1 MSDSGITPD
10 RESIPS
16 ESNDHEPE
24 SLTQLKRSLFITDPT
39 TEFAEQSQL
48 SYLVPEDTSLDLE
61 AAFKGVEPGKSILES
76 IKRRDAL
83 FFGKSVYILPGF
95 VSDTSPDETV
105 NVLLL
110 LKSPWKDEST
120 LRAHISRLVISVEAH
135 IINQSTHGKENS
147 TSESIFSGTVPDI
160 DNPFIIV
167 DGEGKEEDEDDESD
181 EESGDE
187 NEPQNVFAVWKL
199 PIFLS
204 RPRTRVS
211 TPAITFTAS
220 ASLKPELSTDIIGKG
235 SGYLQSGVPSGFNL
249 LESFGSDAALGGV
262 KPRLSALRV
271 SRVAPV
277 TRSQD
282 VTKHIRALPQIE
294 HRIFPVIHTRIRF
307 SRPTTSPTSSA
318 VIALLEV
325 DFTSHFDCEIALDK
339 IDLSILDATI
349 ENLNDDAGMQLPL
362 ACVSHDHI
370 TFLYCITPR
379 QHDVTVKNPMRE
391 LDITISATAQVVP
404 GRCTPTMT
412 MSWTT
417 QLDFTLPVN
426 PGYGSATAG
435 TGIVR
440 AHRPSQL
447 SITGQAVHP
456 LISPSVIRPDALPTL
471 EAATSNT
478 EASVAELGITMT
490 FTGPS
495 EPVHPGQIFSW
506 TVYIVNR
513 ATDKTSVP
521 PRKLAL
527 VAIPKRRRGEV
538 RMTRPPSVGGRRQ
551 GQKDVADAVTDESVL
566 HALQKNSS
574 VESTDVVC
582 LSADT
587 RVGPLAPGAC
597 HVVELQFLALQEGVV
612 GLEAMRVVD
621 LGSQEHVDIR
631 DLPTMLVEGVAA

>member
-1 MSDSGITPD
+1 MSDSGNTTD
-10 RESIPS
+10 RESIPP
-16 ESNDHEPE
+16 EATQHEPE

-39 TEFAEQSQL
+39 TEFAEQSHL
-48 SYLVPEDTSLDLE
+48 SYLIPESTNLDLE
-61 AAFKGVEPGKSILES
+61 AAFKDVEPGKSILDS
-76 IKRRDAL
+76 IKRRDTL
-83 FFGKSVYILPGF
+83 FF
-95 VSDTSPDETV
+95 DETV

-110 LKSPWKDEST
+110 LRSPWKDEAS
-120 LRAHISRLVISVEAH
+120 LRTHLNRLVISVEAQ
-135 IINQSTHGKENS
+135 IVNSKAHGKENS
-147 TSESIFSGTVPDI
+147 TADTIFSGTVPDI
-160 DNPFIIV
+160 DDPFIIV
-167 DGEGKEEDEDDESD
+167 DGEEEEEVEEDSDDS
-181 EESGDE
+181 EESGDDA
-187 NEPQNVFAVWKL
+187 NLNQSVFAVWKL
-199 PIFLS
+199 PVFLS
-204 RPRTRVS
+204 RPRTRIS
-211 TPAITFTAS
+211 APAIIFTAS
-220 ASLKPELSTDIIGKG
+220 ASMKPEVSTDLIGKG

-271 SRVAPV
+271 SRVTPV

-282 VTKHIRALPQIE
+282 VTKHIRALPQVQ
-294 HRIFPVIHTRIRF
+294 HKIFPVVHTRIRF
-307 SRPTTSPTSSA
+307 SRPTTAPTSSA

-325 DFTSHFDCEIALDK
+325 DFTSHFECEVSLDQ
-339 IDLSILDATI
+339 IELSILDATV
-349 ENLNDDAGMQLPL
+349 ENLNNDAGMQLPL
-362 ACVSHDHI
+362 TCVSHDHI
-370 TFLYCITPR
+370 TFLYRIAPR

-391 LDITISATAQVVP
+391 LDIKISATAQVIP
-404 GRCTPTMT
+404 GHCTPSMN

-447 SITGQAVHP
+447 SITGQAVNP
-456 LISPSVIRPDALPTL
+456 LVSPSIIRPDALPTL
-471 EAATSNT
+471 EAATSNAD
-478 EASVAELGITMT
+478 ASITELGITMT

-495 EPVHPGQIFSW
+495 EPVYPGQVFSW

-513 ATDKTSVP
+513 ATDKNPAP

-538 RMTRPPSVGGRRQ
+538 RMTRPPSVGGRRH
-551 GQKDVADAVTDESVL
+551 GEKDVADAVTDENVL

-631 DLPTMLVEGVAA
+631 DLPTMLVEPAAA

>member
-1 MSDSGITPD
+1 MSDSGNTTD
-10 RESIPS
+10 RESIPT
-16 ESNDHEPE
+16 EATLHEPE

-39 TEFAEQSQL
+39 TEFAEKSHL
-48 SYLVPEDTSLDLE
+48 SYLVPENTDLDLE
-61 AAFKGVEPGKSILES
+61 AAFKDVEPGKSILDS
-76 IKRRDAL
+76 IKRRDTL
-83 FFGKSVYILPGF
+83 FF
-95 VSDTSPDETV
+95 DETV

-110 LKSPWKDEST
+110 LRSPWKDEAS
-120 LRAHISRLVISVEAH
+120 LRTHLNRLVVSVEAQ
-135 IINQSTHGKENS
+135 IVNSKTHRKENS
-147 TSESIFSGTVPDI
+147 TADTIFSGTVPDI
-160 DNPFIIV
+160 DDPFIIV
-167 DGEGKEEDEDDESD
+167 DGGDEEEDEEEEDSDDS
-181 EESGDE
+181 EESGDDA
-187 NEPQNVFAVWKL
+187 NRNQSVFAVWKL
-199 PIFLS
+199 PVFLS
-204 RPRTRVS
+204 RPRTRIS
-211 TPAITFTAS
+211 APAIIFTAS
-220 ASLKPELSTDIIGKG
+220 ASMKPEVSTDLIGKG

-271 SRVAPV
+271 SRVTPV

-282 VTKHIRALPQIE
+282 VTKHIRALPQVQ
-294 HRIFPVIHTRIRF
+294 HKIFPVVHTRIRF
-307 SRPTTSPTSSA
+307 SRPTTAPTSSA

-325 DFTSHFDCEIALDK
+325 DFTSHFECEVSLDE
-339 IDLSILDATI
+339 IELSILDATV
-349 ENLNDDAGMQLPL
+349 ENLNNDAGMQLPL
-362 ACVSHDHI
+362 TCVSHDHI
-370 TFLYCITPR
+370 TFLYRIAPR

-391 LDITISATAQVVP
+391 LDIKISATAQVIP
-404 GRCTPTMT
+404 GRCTPNMN
-412 MSWTT
+412 MSWST

-440 AHRPSQL
+440 SHRPSQL
-447 SITGQAVHP
+447 SITGQAVNP
-456 LISPSVIRPDALPTL
+456 LVSPSIIRPDALPTL

-478 EASVAELGITMT
+478 DASITELGITMT

-495 EPVHPGQIFSW
+495 EPVYPGQIFSW

-513 ATDKTSVP
+513 TTEKNSAP

-538 RMTRPPSVGGRRQ
+538 RMTRPPSVGGRRN
-551 GQKDVADAVTDESVL
+551 GEKDVADAVTDENVL

-631 DLPTMLVEGVAA
+631 DLPTMLVEPAAA

>member
-1 MSDSGITPD
+1 MTCIPTYTGSGNTTD
-10 RESIPS
+10 RESIPT
-16 ESNDHEPE
+16 EATQHEPE

-39 TEFAEQSQL
+39 TEFAEQSHL
-48 SYLVPEDTSLDLE
+48 SYLIPENTDLDLE
-61 AAFKGVEPGKSILES
+61 AAFKDVEPGKSILDS
-76 IKRRDAL
+76 IKRRDTL
-83 FFGKSVYILPGF
+83 FF
-95 VSDTSPDETV
+95 DETV

-110 LKSPWKDEST
+110 LKSPWKDEAS
-120 LRAHISRLVISVEAH
+120 LRTHLNRLVISVEAQ
-135 IINQSTHGKENS
+135 IVNSKTHGKENS
-147 TSESIFSGTVPDI
+147 TTDTIFSGTVPDI
-160 DNPFIIV
+160 DDPFII
-167 DGEGKEEDEDDESD
+167 EEEEEEDSNDS
-181 EESGDE
+181 EESGDDA
-187 NEPQNVFAVWKL
+187 NLDQSVFAVWKL
-199 PIFLS
+199 PVFLS
-204 RPRTRVS
+204 RPRARIS
-211 TPAITFTAS
+211 APAIIFTAS
-220 ASLKPELSTDIIGKG
+220 ASMKPEVSTDLIGKG

-271 SRVAPV
+271 SRVTPV

-282 VTKHIRALPQIE
+282 VTKHIRALPQVQ
-294 HRIFPVIHTRIRF
+294 HKIFPVVHTRIRF
-307 SRPTTSPTSSA
+307 SRPTTAPTSSA

-325 DFTSHFDCEIALDK
+325 DFTSHFECEVSLDQ
-339 IDLSILDATI
+339 IELSILDATV
-349 ENLNDDAGMQLPL
+349 ENLNNDAGMQLPL
-362 ACVSHDHI
+362 TCVSHDHI
-370 TFLYCITPR
+370 TFLYRIAPR

-391 LDITISATAQVVP
+391 LDIQISATAQVIP
-404 GRCTPTMT
+404 GRCTPSMN
-412 MSWTT
+412 MSWST

-447 SITGQAVHP
+447 SITGQAVNP
-456 LISPSVIRPDALPTL
+456 LVSPSIIRPDALPTL

-478 EASVAELGITMT
+478 DASITELGITMT

-495 EPVHPGQIFSW
+495 EPVYPGQVFSW

-513 ATDKTSVP
+513 TTEKNSAP

-538 RMTRPPSVGGRRQ
+538 RMTRPPSVGGRRH
-551 GQKDVADAVTDESVL
+551 GEKDVADAVTDENVL

-631 DLPTMLVEGVAA
+631 DLPTMLVEPAAA

>member
-1 MSDSGITPD
+1 MSDSGTTPD
-10 RESIPS
+10 RESLPS
-16 ESNDHEPE
+16 ESNEHEPE
-24 SLTQLKRSLFITDPT
+24 SLTQLKRSLFIKDPT
-39 TEFAEQSQL
+39 TEFAEQSHL
-48 SYLVPEDTSLDLE
+48 SYLIPEDTNLDLE
-61 AAFKGVEPGKSILES
+61 PAFKNVEPGKSILES

-83 FFGKSVYILPGF
+83 FF
-95 VSDTSPDETV
+95 DETV
-105 NVLLL
+105 TVILL

-120 LRAHISRLVISVEAH
+120 LRTHISRLVISVEAQ
-135 IINQSTHGKENS
+135 IVNQKTHGKENS
-147 TSESIFSGTVPDI
+147 STETIFSGTVPDI
-160 DNPFIIV
+160 DDPFIIV
-167 DGEGKEEDEDDESD
+167 DGEGDEKGDSD
-181 EESGDE
+181 EESGDD
-187 NEPQNVFAVWKL
+187 NDDQNVFAVWKL
-199 PIFLS
+199 PVFLS
-204 RPRTRVS
+204 RPRTRIS
-211 TPAITFTAS
+211 TPGIIFTAS
-220 ASLKPELSTDIIGKG
+220 ASLKPEISTDIIGKG

-271 SRVAPV
+271 SRVTPV

-282 VTKHIRALPQIE
+282 VTKHIRALPQVE
-294 HRIFPVIHTRIRF
+294 HSIFPVIHTRIRF
-307 SRPTTSPTSSA
+307 SRPTTAPTSSA

-325 DFTSHFDCEIALDK
+325 DFTSHFECEISLDK
-339 IDLSILDATI
+339 IDLSILDATV

-362 ACVSHDHI
+362 TCVSHDHI
-370 TFLYCITPR
+370 TFLYRIAPR

-391 LDITISATAQVVP
+391 LDITISATAQVIP
-404 GRCTPTMT
+404 GRCTPSMA

-440 AHRPSQL
+440 SHRPSQL
-447 SITGQAVHP
+447 SITGQAAYP
-456 LISPSVIRPDALPTL
+456 LISPSIIRPDALPAL

-478 EASVAELGITMT
+478 EATATELGITMT

-513 ATDKTSVP
+513 ATDKNPVP

-538 RMTRPPSVGGRRQ
+538 RMTRPPSASGRKH
-551 GQKDVADAVTDESVL
+551 GEKDVADAVTDENVL

-587 RVGPLAPGAC
+587 RVGPLPPGAC
-597 HVVELQFLALQEGVV
+597 HVVELQFLALQQGVV

-631 DLPTMLVEGVAA
+631 DLPTMLVEGAAA

>member
-39 TEFAEQSQL
+39 TEFAEQSHL
-48 SYLVPEDTSLDLE
+48 SYLIPEDTSLDLE

-83 FFGKSVYILPGF
+83 FF
-95 VSDTSPDETV
+95 DETV
-105 NVLLL
+105 DVLLL
-110 LKSPWKDEST
+110 LKSPWKDEPT

-135 IINQSTHGKENS
+135 IVNQNTHGKENS
-147 TSESIFSGTVPDI
+147 ISESIFSGTIPDI
-160 DNPFIIV
+160 DDPFIIV
-167 DGEGKEEDEDDESD
+167 DGEGKEDDEDESD

-211 TPAITFTAS
+211 TPAIIFTAS
-220 ASLKPELSTDIIGKG
+220 ASLKPELSTDMIGKG

-282 VTKHIRALPQIE
+282 VTKHIRALPHIE
-294 HRIFPVIHTRIRF
+294 HKIFPLIHTRIRF

-318 VIALLEV
+318 VIALLEL
-325 DFTSHFDCEIALDK
+325 DFTSHFDCEITLDK

-370 TFLYCITPR
+370 TLLYRIAPR

-495 EPVHPGQIFSW
+495 EPVHPGKIFSW

-538 RMTRPPSVGGRRQ
+538 RMTRPPSVSGRKQ
-551 GQKDVADAVTDESVL
+551 GQKDVADAVTDENVL

-631 DLPTMLVEGVAA
+631 DLPTMLVEGAAA

>member
-1 MSDSGITPD
+1 MSDSGNTTD
-10 RESIPS
+10 RESIPT
-16 ESNDHEPE
+16 EATQHEPE

-39 TEFAEQSQL
+39 TEFAEQSHL
-48 SYLVPEDTSLDLE
+48 SYLIPENTDLDLE
-61 AAFKGVEPGKSILES
+61 ASFKDVEPGKSILDS
-76 IKRRDAL
+76 IKRRDTL
-83 FFGKSVYILPGF
+83 FF
-95 VSDTSPDETV
+95 DETV

-110 LKSPWKDEST
+110 LRSPWKDEAS
-120 LRAHISRLVISVEAH
+120 LRTHLNRLVISVEAQ
-135 IINQSTHGKENS
+135 IVNSKTHGKENP
-147 TSESIFSGTVPDI
+147 TADTIFSGTVPDI
-160 DNPFIIV
+160 DDPFIIV
-167 DGEGKEEDEDDESD
+167 DGGDEEEEEEESEDS
-181 EESGDE
+181 EESGDDG
-187 NEPQNVFAVWKL
+187 NLNQSVFAVWKL
-199 PIFLS
+199 PVFLS
-204 RPRTRVS
+204 RPRTRIS
-211 TPAITFTAS
+211 APAIIFTAS
-220 ASLKPELSTDIIGKG
+220 ASMKPEVSTDLIGKG

-271 SRVAPV
+271 SRVTPV

-282 VTKHIRALPQIE
+282 VTKHIRALPQVQ
-294 HRIFPVIHTRIRF
+294 HKIFPVVHTRIRF
-307 SRPTTSPTSSA
+307 SRPTTAPTSSA

-325 DFTSHFDCEIALDK
+325 DFTSHFECEVSLDQ
-339 IDLSILDATI
+339 IELSILDATV
-349 ENLNDDAGMQLPL
+349 ENLNNDAGMQLPL
-362 ACVSHDHI
+362 TCVSHDHI
-370 TFLYCITPR
+370 TFLYRIAPR

-391 LDITISATAQVVP
+391 LDIKISATAQVIP
-404 GRCTPTMT
+404 GRCTPSMN
-412 MSWTT
+412 MSWST

-447 SITGQAVHP
+447 SITGQAVNP
-456 LISPSVIRPDALPTL
+456 LVSPSIIRPDALPTL

-478 EASVAELGITMT
+478 DASITELGITMT

-495 EPVHPGQIFSW
+495 EPVYPGQVFSW

-513 ATDKTSVP
+513 ATEKSSAP

-538 RMTRPPSVGGRRQ
+538 RMTRPPSVGGRRN
-551 GQKDVADAVTDESVL
+551 GEKDVADAVTDENVL

-597 HVVELQFLALQEGVV
+597 HVVELQFLALQQGVV

-631 DLPTMLVEGVAA
+631 DIPTMLVESVAA

>member
-1 MSDSGITPD
+1 MSDSGNTTD
-10 RESIPS
+10 RDSIPT
-16 ESNDHEPE
+16 EATQHEPE

-39 TEFAEQSQL
+39 TEFAEQSHL
-48 SYLVPEDTSLDLE
+48 SYLIPEYTDLDLE
-61 AAFKGVEPGKSILES
+61 AAFKDVEPGKSILDS
-76 IKRRDAL
+76 IKRRNTL
-83 FFGKSVYILPGF
+83 FF
-95 VSDTSPDETV
+95 DETV

-110 LKSPWKDEST
+110 LRSPWKDEAS
-120 LRAHISRLVISVEAH
+120 LRTHLNRLVISVEAQ
-135 IINQSTHGKENS
+135 IVNSKTHGKENS
-147 TSESIFSGTVPDI
+147 TADTIFSGTVPDI
-160 DNPFIIV
+160 DDPFIIV
-167 DGEGKEEDEDDESD
+167 DGGDEEEDEEEEEDSHDS
-181 EESGDE
+181 EESGDDA
-187 NEPQNVFAVWKL
+187 NRNQSVFAVWKL
-199 PIFLS
+199 PVFLS
-204 RPRTRVS
+204 RPRTRIS
-211 TPAITFTAS
+211 APAIVFTAS
-220 ASLKPELSTDIIGKG
+220 ASMKPEVSTDLIGKG

-282 VTKHIRALPQIE
+282 VTKHIRALPQVQ
-294 HRIFPVIHTRIRF
+294 HKIFPVVHTRIRF
-307 SRPTTSPTSSA
+307 SRPTTAPISSA

-325 DFTSHFDCEIALDK
+325 DFTSHFECEVSLDQ
-339 IDLSILDATI
+339 IELSILDATV
-349 ENLNDDAGMQLPL
+349 ENLNNDAGMQLPL
-362 ACVSHDHI
+362 TCVSHDHI
-370 TFLYCITPR
+370 TFLYRIAPR

-391 LDITISATAQVVP
+391 LDIKISATAQVIP
-404 GRCTPTMT
+404 GRCTPGMN
-412 MSWTT
+412 MSWST

-447 SITGQAVHP
+447 SITGQAVNP
-456 LISPSVIRPDALPTL
+456 LVSPSIIRPDALPTL

-478 EASVAELGITMT
+478 DASITELGITMT

-495 EPVHPGQIFSW
+495 EPVYPGQVFSW

-513 ATDKTSVP
+513 ATEKNSAP

-538 RMTRPPSVGGRRQ
+538 RMTRPPSVGGRRN
-551 GQKDVADAVTDESVL
+551 GEKDVADAVTDENVL

-631 DLPTMLVEGVAA
+631 DLPTMLVEPAAA

>member
-1 MSDSGITPD
+1 MSDSGNTTD
-10 RESIPS
+10 RESIPT
-16 ESNDHEPE
+16 EATQHEPE

-39 TEFAEQSQL
+39 TEFAEQSHL
-48 SYLVPEDTSLDLE
+48 SYLIPENTDLDLE
-61 AAFKGVEPGKSILES
+61 ATFKDVEPGKSILDS
-76 IKRRDAL
+76 IKRRDTL
-83 FFGKSVYILPGF
+83 FF
-95 VSDTSPDETV
+95 DETV

-110 LKSPWKDEST
+110 LRSPWKDEAS
-120 LRAHISRLVISVEAH
+120 LRTHLNRLVISVEAQ
-135 IINQSTHGKENS
+135 IVNSKTHGKENP
-147 TSESIFSGTVPDI
+147 TADTIFSGTVPDI
-160 DNPFIIV
+160 DDPFIIV
-167 DGEGKEEDEDDESD
+167 DGGDEEEEEEESEDS
-181 EESGDE
+181 EESGDDG
-187 NEPQNVFAVWKL
+187 NLNQSVFAVWKL
-199 PIFLS
+199 PVFLS
-204 RPRTRVS
+204 RPRTRIS
-211 TPAITFTAS
+211 APAIIFTAS
-220 ASLKPELSTDIIGKG
+220 ASMKPEVSTDLIGKG

-271 SRVAPV
+271 SRVTPV

-282 VTKHIRALPQIE
+282 VTKHIRALPQVQ
-294 HRIFPVIHTRIRF
+294 HKIFPVVHTRIRF
-307 SRPTTSPTSSA
+307 SRPTTAPTSSA

-325 DFTSHFDCEIALDK
+325 DFTSHFECEVSLDQ
-339 IDLSILDATI
+339 IELSILDATV
-349 ENLNDDAGMQLPL
+349 ENLNNDAGMQLPL
-362 ACVSHDHI
+362 TCVSHDHI
-370 TFLYCITPR
+370 TFLYRIAPR

-391 LDITISATAQVVP
+391 LDIKISATAQVIP
-404 GRCTPTMT
+404 GRCTPSMN
-412 MSWTT
+412 MSWST

-447 SITGQAVHP
+447 SITGQAVNP
-456 LISPSVIRPDALPTL
+456 LVSPSIIRPDALPTL

-478 EASVAELGITMT
+478 DASITELGITMT

-495 EPVHPGQIFSW
+495 EPVYSGQVFSW

-513 ATDKTSVP
+513 ATEKSSAP

-538 RMTRPPSVGGRRQ
+538 RMTRPPSVGGRRN
-551 GQKDVADAVTDESVL
+551 GEKDVADAVTDENVL

-597 HVVELQFLALQEGVV
+597 HVVELQFLALQQGVV

-631 DLPTMLVEGVAA
+631 DLPTMLVESAAA

>member
-1 MSDSGITPD
+1 MSDSGNTTD
-10 RESIPS
+10 RESIPT
-16 ESNDHEPE
+16 EATQHEPE

-39 TEFAEQSQL
+39 TEFAEQSHL
-48 SYLVPEDTSLDLE
+48 SYLIPENTDLDLE
-61 AAFKGVEPGKSILES
+61 ATFKDVEPGKSILDS
-76 IKRRDAL
+76 IKRRDTL
-83 FFGKSVYILPGF
+83 FF
-95 VSDTSPDETV
+95 DETV

-110 LKSPWKDEST
+110 LRSPWKDEAS
-120 LRAHISRLVISVEAH
+120 LRTHLNRLVISVEAQ
-135 IINQSTHGKENS
+135 IVNSKTHGKENP
-147 TSESIFSGTVPDI
+147 TADTIFSGTVPDI
-160 DNPFIIV
+160 DDPFIIV
-167 DGEGKEEDEDDESD
+167 DGGDEEEEEEESEDS
-181 EESGDE
+181 EESGDDG
-187 NEPQNVFAVWKL
+187 NLNQSVFAVWKL
-199 PIFLS
+199 PVFLS
-204 RPRTRVS
+204 RPRTRIS
-211 TPAITFTAS
+211 APAIIFTAS
-220 ASLKPELSTDIIGKG
+220 ASMKPEVSTDLIGKG

-271 SRVAPV
+271 SRVTPV

-282 VTKHIRALPQIE
+282 VTKHIRALPQVQ
-294 HRIFPVIHTRIRF
+294 HKIFPVVHTRIRF
-307 SRPTTSPTSSA
+307 SRPTTAPTSSA

-325 DFTSHFDCEIALDK
+325 DFTSHFECEVSLDQ
-339 IDLSILDATI
+339 IELSILDATV
-349 ENLNDDAGMQLPL
+349 ENLNNDAGMQLPL
-362 ACVSHDHI
+362 TCVSHDHI
-370 TFLYCITPR
+370 TFLYRIAPR

-391 LDITISATAQVVP
+391 LDIKISATAQVIP
-404 GRCTPTMT
+404 GRCTPSMN
-412 MSWTT
+412 MSWST

-447 SITGQAVHP
+447 SITGQAVNP
-456 LISPSVIRPDALPTL
+456 LVSPSIIRPDALPTL

-478 EASVAELGITMT
+478 DASITELGITMT

-495 EPVHPGQIFSW
+495 EPVYPGQVFSW

-513 ATDKTSVP
+513 ATEKSSAP

-538 RMTRPPSVGGRRQ
+538 RMTRPPSVGGRRN
-551 GQKDVADAVTDESVL
+551 GEKDVADAVTDENVL

-574 VESTDVVC
+574 IESTDVVC

-631 DLPTMLVEGVAA
+631 DLPTMLVESAAA

>member
-1 MSDSGITPD
+1 MSDSGGTTD
-10 RESIPS
+10 RESIPT
-16 ESNDHEPE
+16 EATQHEPE

-39 TEFAEQSQL
+39 TEFAEQSHL
-48 SYLVPEDTSLDLE
+48 SYLIPENTDLDLE
-61 AAFKGVEPGKSILES
+61 ATFKDVEPGKSILDS
-76 IKRRDAL
+76 IKRRDTL
-83 FFGKSVYILPGF
+83 FF
-95 VSDTSPDETV
+95 DETV

-110 LKSPWKDEST
+110 LRSPWKDEAS
-120 LRAHISRLVISVEAH
+120 LRTHLNRLVISVEAQ
-135 IINQSTHGKENS
+135 IVNSKTHGKENP
-147 TSESIFSGTVPDI
+147 TADTIFSGTVPDI
-160 DNPFIIV
+160 DDPFIIV
-167 DGEGKEEDEDDESD
+167 DGGDEEEEEEESEDS
-181 EESGDE
+181 EESGDDG
-187 NEPQNVFAVWKL
+187 NLNQSVFAVWKL
-199 PIFLS
+199 PVFLS
-204 RPRTRVS
+204 RPRTRIS
-211 TPAITFTAS
+211 APAIIFTAS
-220 ASLKPELSTDIIGKG
+220 ASMKPEVSTDLIGKG

-271 SRVAPV
+271 SRVTPV

-282 VTKHIRALPQIE
+282 VTKHIRALPQVQ
-294 HRIFPVIHTRIRF
+294 HKIFPVVHTRIRF
-307 SRPTTSPTSSA
+307 SRPTTAPTSSA

-325 DFTSHFDCEIALDK
+325 DFTSHFECEVSLDQ
-339 IDLSILDATI
+339 IELSILDATV
-349 ENLNDDAGMQLPL
+349 ENLNNDAGMQLPL
-362 ACVSHDHI
+362 TCVSHDHI
-370 TFLYCITPR
+370 TFLYRIAPR

-391 LDITISATAQVVP
+391 LDIKISATAQVIP
-404 GRCTPTMT
+404 GRCTPSMN
-412 MSWTT
+412 MSWST

-447 SITGQAVHP
+447 SITGQAVNP
-456 LISPSVIRPDALPTL
+456 LVSPSIIRPDALPTL

-478 EASVAELGITMT
+478 DASITELGITMT

-495 EPVHPGQIFSW
+495 EPVYPGQVFSW

-513 ATDKTSVP
+513 ATEKSSAP

-538 RMTRPPSVGGRRQ
+538 RMTRPPSVGGRRN
-551 GQKDVADAVTDESVL
+551 GEKDVADAVTDENVL

-574 VESTDVVC
+574 IESTDVVC

-597 HVVELQFLALQEGVV
+597 HVVELQFLALQQGVV

-631 DLPTMLVEGVAA
+631 DLPTMLVESAAA

>member
-1 MSDSGITPD
+1 MSDSGNTTD
-10 RESIPS
+10 RESIPT
-16 ESNDHEPE
+16 EATQHEPE

-39 TEFAEQSQL
+39 TEFAEQSHL
-48 SYLVPEDTSLDLE
+48 SYLIPENTDLDLE
-61 AAFKGVEPGKSILES
+61 AAFKDVEPGKSILDS
-76 IKRRDAL
+76 IKRRDTL
-83 FFGKSVYILPGF
+83 FF
-95 VSDTSPDETV
+95 DETV
-105 NVLLL
+105 NILLL
-110 LKSPWKDEST
+110 LRSPWKDEAS
-120 LRAHISRLVISVEAH
+120 LRTHLNRLVISVEAQ
-135 IINQSTHGKENS
+135 IVNSKTHGKENS
-147 TSESIFSGTVPDI
+147 SADTIFSSTVPDI
-160 DNPFIIV
+160 DDPFIIV
-167 DGEGKEEDEDDESD
+167 DGGDEEEDEEEEDSDDS
-181 EESGDE
+181 EESGDDA
-187 NEPQNVFAVWKL
+187 NRNQSVFAVWKL
-199 PIFLS
+199 PVFLS
-204 RPRTRVS
+204 RPRTRIS
-211 TPAITFTAS
+211 APAIIFTAS
-220 ASLKPELSTDIIGKG
+220 ASMKPEVSTDLIGKG

-271 SRVAPV
+271 SRVTPV

-282 VTKHIRALPQIE
+282 VTKHIRALPQVQ
-294 HRIFPVIHTRIRF
+294 HKIFPVVHTRIRF
-307 SRPTTSPTSSA
+307 SRPTTAPTSSA

-325 DFTSHFDCEIALDK
+325 DFTSHFECEVSLDQ
-339 IDLSILDATI
+339 IELSILDATV
-349 ENLNDDAGMQLPL
+349 ENLNNDAGMQLPL
-362 ACVSHDHI
+362 TCVSHDHI
-370 TFLYCITPR
+370 TFLYRIAPR

-391 LDITISATAQVVP
+391 LDIKISATAQVIP
-404 GRCTPTMT
+404 GRCTPSMN
-412 MSWTT
+412 MSWST

-447 SITGQAVHP
+447 SITGQAVNP
-456 LISPSVIRPDALPTL
+456 LVSPSIIRPDALPTL

-478 EASVAELGITMT
+478 DASITELGITMT

-495 EPVHPGQIFSW
+495 EPVYPGQVFSW

-513 ATDKTSVP
+513 ATEKNSAP

-538 RMTRPPSVGGRRQ
+538 RMTRPPSVGGRRN
-551 GQKDVADAVTDESVL
+551 GEKDVADAVTDENVL

-574 VESTDVVC
+574 VKSTDVVC

-631 DLPTMLVEGVAA
+631 DLPTMLVEPAAA

>member
-1 MSDSGITPD
+1 MSDSGNTTD
-10 RESIPS
+10 RESIPT
-16 ESNDHEPE
+16 EATQHEPE

-39 TEFAEQSQL
+39 TEFAEQSHL
-48 SYLVPEDTSLDLE
+48 SYLIPENTDLDLE
-61 AAFKGVEPGKSILES
+61 TAFKDVEPGKSILDS
-76 IKRRDAL
+76 IKRRDTL
-83 FFGKSVYILPGF
+83 FF
-95 VSDTSPDETV
+95 DETL

-110 LKSPWKDEST
+110 LRCPWKDEAS
-120 LRAHISRLVISVEAH
+120 LRTHLNRLVISVEAQ
-135 IINQSTHGKENS
+135 IVNSKTHGKENP
-147 TSESIFSGTVPDI
+147 TADTIFSGTVPDI
-160 DNPFIIV
+160 DDPFIIV
-167 DGEGKEEDEDDESD
+167 DGGDEEEEEEDSEDS
-181 EESGDE
+181 EESGDDG
-187 NEPQNVFAVWKL
+187 NLNQSVFAVWKL
-199 PIFLS
+199 PVFLS
-204 RPRTRVS
+204 RPRTRIS
-211 TPAITFTAS
+211 APAIIFTAS
-220 ASLKPELSTDIIGKG
+220 ASMKPEVSTDLIGKG

-282 VTKHIRALPQIE
+282 VTKHIRALPQVQ
-294 HRIFPVIHTRIRF
+294 HKIFPVVHTRIRF
-307 SRPTTSPTSSA
+307 SRPTTAPTSSA

-325 DFTSHFDCEIALDK
+325 DFTSHFECEVSLDQ
-339 IDLSILDATI
+339 IELSILDATV
-349 ENLNDDAGMQLPL
+349 ENLNNDAGMQLPL
-362 ACVSHDHI
+362 TCVSHDHI
-370 TFLYCITPR
+370 TFLYRIAPR

-391 LDITISATAQVVP
+391 LGIKISATAQVIP
-404 GRCTPTMT
+404 GRCTPSMN
-412 MSWTT
+412 MSWST

-447 SITGQAVHP
+447 SITGQAVNP
-456 LISPSVIRPDALPTL
+456 LVSPSIIRPDALPTL

-478 EASVAELGITMT
+478 DASITELGITMT

-495 EPVHPGQIFSW
+495 EPVYPGQVFSW

-513 ATDKTSVP
+513 ATEKSSAP

-538 RMTRPPSVGGRRQ
+538 RMTRPPSVGGRRN
-551 GQKDVADAVTDESVL
+551 GERDVADAVTDENVL

-574 VESTDVVC
+574 IESTDVVC

-597 HVVELQFLALQEGVV
+597 HVVELQFLALQQGVV

-631 DLPTMLVEGVAA
+631 DLPTMLVESAAA

>member
-1 MSDSGITPD
+1 MSDSGNTTD
-10 RESIPS
+10 RESIPT
-16 ESNDHEPE
+16 EATQHEPE

-39 TEFAEQSQL
+39 TEFAEQSHL
-48 SYLVPEDTSLDLE
+48 SYLIPENTDLDLE
-61 AAFKGVEPGKSILES
+61 ATFKDVEPGKSILDS
-76 IKRRDAL
+76 IKRRDTL
-83 FFGKSVYILPGF
+83 FF
-95 VSDTSPDETV
+95 DETV

-110 LKSPWKDEST
+110 LRSPWKDEAS
-120 LRAHISRLVISVEAH
+120 LRTHLNRLVISVEAQ
-135 IINQSTHGKENS
+135 IVNSKTHGKENP
-147 TSESIFSGTVPDI
+147 TADTIFSGTVPDI
-160 DNPFIIV
+160 DDPFIIV
-167 DGEGKEEDEDDESD
+167 DGGDEEEEEEESEDS
-181 EESGDE
+181 EESGDDG
-187 NEPQNVFAVWKL
+187 NLNQSVFAVWKL
-199 PIFLS
+199 PVFLS
-204 RPRTRVS
+204 RPRTRIS
-211 TPAITFTAS
+211 APAIIFTAS
-220 ASLKPELSTDIIGKG
+220 ASMKPEVSTDLIGKG

-271 SRVAPV
+271 SRVTPV

-282 VTKHIRALPQIE
+282 VTKHIRALPQVQ
-294 HRIFPVIHTRIRF
+294 HKIFPVVHTRIRF
-307 SRPTTSPTSSA
+307 SRPTTAPTSSA

-325 DFTSHFDCEIALDK
+325 DFTSHFECEVSLDQ
-339 IDLSILDATI
+339 IELSILDATV
-349 ENLNDDAGMQLPL
+349 ENLNNDAGMQLPL
-362 ACVSHDHI
+362 TCVSHDHI
-370 TFLYCITPR
+370 TFLYRIAPR

-391 LDITISATAQVVP
+391 LDIKISATAQVIP
-404 GRCTPTMT
+404 GRCTPSMN
-412 MSWTT
+412 MSWST

-447 SITGQAVHP
+447 SITGQAVNP
-456 LISPSVIRPDALPTL
+456 LVSPSIIRPDALPTL
-471 EAATSNT
+471 EAATSNAD
-478 EASVAELGITMT
+478 ASITELGITMT

-495 EPVHPGQIFSW
+495 EPVYPGQVFSW

-513 ATDKTSVP
+513 ATEKSSAP

-538 RMTRPPSVGGRRQ
+538 RMTRPPSVGGRRN
-551 GQKDVADAVTDESVL
+551 GEKDVADAVTDENVL

-597 HVVELQFLALQEGVV
+597 HVVELQFLALQQGVV

-631 DLPTMLVEGVAA
+631 DLPTMLVEPAAA

>member
-1 MSDSGITPD
+1 MSDSGTTTD
-10 RESIPS
+10 RESIPP
-16 ESNDHEPE
+16 ESTQHEPE

-48 SYLVPEDTSLDLE
+48 SYLIPENTNLDLE
-61 AAFKGVEPGKSILES
+61 AAFKDVEPGKSILDS
-76 IKRRDAL
+76 IRRRDTL
-83 FFGKSVYILPGF
+83 FF
-95 VSDTSPDETV
+95 DETV

-110 LKSPWKDEST
+110 LRSPWKDEAS
-120 LRAHISRLVISVEAH
+120 LRTHLNRLVISVEAQ
-135 IINQSTHGKENS
+135 IINSKTQSKENS
-147 TSESIFSGTVPDI
+147 TTDTIFSGTVPDI
-160 DNPFIIV
+160 DDPFIIV
-167 DGEGKEEDEDDESD
+167 DGEEEEEEEDSDDS
-181 EESGDE
+181 EESGDDA
-187 NEPQNVFAVWKL
+187 NRTQSVFAVWKL
-199 PIFLS
+199 PVFLS
-204 RPRTRVS
+204 RPRTRISAPV
-211 TPAITFTAS
+211 IIFTAS
-220 ASLKPELSTDIIGKG
+220 ASMKPEVSTDLIGKG

-271 SRVAPV
+271 SRVTPV

-282 VTKHIRALPQIE
+282 VTKHIRALPQVQ
-294 HRIFPVIHTRIRF
+294 HKIFPIVHTRIRF
-307 SRPTTSPTSSA
+307 SRPTTAPTSSA

-325 DFTSHFDCEIALDK
+325 DFTSHFECEVSLDQ
-339 IDLSILDATI
+339 IEFSILDATV
-349 ENLNDDAGMQLPL
+349 ENLNNNAGMQLPL
-362 ACVSHDHI
+362 TCVSHDHI
-370 TFLYCITPR
+370 TFLYRIAPR

-391 LDITISATAQVVP
+391 LDIKISATAQVIP
-404 GRCTPTMT
+404 GRCTPSMN

-447 SITGQAVHP
+447 SITGQAVNP
-456 LISPSVIRPDALPTL
+456 LVSPSIIRPDALPTL

-478 EASVAELGITMT
+478 DASVTELGITMT

-495 EPVHPGQIFSW
+495 EPVCPGQVFSW

-513 ATDKTSVP
+513 ATDKNPAP

-538 RMTRPPSVGGRRQ
+538 RMTRPPSVGGRRH
-551 GQKDVADAVTDESVL
+551 GEKDVADAVTDENVL

-574 VESTDVVC
+574 IESTDVVC

-631 DLPTMLVEGVAA
+631 DLPTMLVEPVAA

>member
-1 MSDSGITPD
+1 MSDSGNTTD
-10 RESIPS
+10 RESIPT
-16 ESNDHEPE
+16 EATQHKPE

-39 TEFAEQSQL
+39 TEFAEQSHL
-48 SYLVPEDTSLDLE
+48 SYLIPENTDLDLE
-61 AAFKGVEPGKSILES
+61 AAFKDVEPGKSILDS
-76 IKRRDAL
+76 IKRRDTL
-83 FFGKSVYILPGF
+83 FF
-95 VSDTSPDETV
+95 DETV
-105 NVLLL
+105 NALLL
-110 LKSPWKDEST
+110 LRSPWKDEAS
-120 LRAHISRLVISVEAH
+120 LRTHLNRLVISVEAQ
-135 IINQSTHGKENS
+135 IVNSKTLGKENS
-147 TSESIFSGTVPDI
+147 TADTIFSGTVPDI
-160 DNPFIIV
+160 DDPFIIV
-167 DGEGKEEDEDDESD
+167 DGGGEEEENSDDS
-181 EESGDE
+181 EESGDDA
-187 NEPQNVFAVWKL
+187 NLNQSVFAVWKL
-199 PIFLS
+199 PVFLS
-204 RPRTRVS
+204 RPRTRIS
-211 TPAITFTAS
+211 APAIIFTAS
-220 ASLKPELSTDIIGKG
+220 ASMKPEVSTDLIGKG

-271 SRVAPV
+271 SRVTPV

-282 VTKHIRALPQIE
+282 VTKHIRALPQVQ
-294 HRIFPVIHTRIRF
+294 HKIFPVVHTRIRF
-307 SRPTTSPTSSA
+307 SRPTTAPTSSA

-325 DFTSHFDCEIALDK
+325 DFTSHFECEVSLDQ
-339 IDLSILDATI
+339 IELSILDATV
-349 ENLNDDAGMQLPL
+349 ENLNNDAGMQLPL
-362 ACVSHDHI
+362 TCVSHDHI
-370 TFLYCITPR
+370 TFLYRIAPR

-391 LDITISATAQVVP
+391 LDIKISATAQVIP
-404 GRCTPTMT
+404 GRCTPSMN
-412 MSWTT
+412 MSWST

-447 SITGQAVHP
+447 SITGQAVNP
-456 LISPSVIRPDALPTL
+456 LVSPSIIRPDALPTL

-478 EASVAELGITMT
+478 DASITELGITMT

-495 EPVHPGQIFSW
+495 EPVYPGQVFSW

-513 ATDKTSVP
+513 ATEKNSAP

-538 RMTRPPSVGGRRQ
+538 RMIRPPSVGGRRN
-551 GQKDVADAVTDESVL
+551 GEKDVADAVTDENVL
-566 HALQKNSS
+566 HVLQKNSS

-597 HVVELQFLALQEGVV
+597 HVVELQFIALQEGVV

-631 DLPTMLVEGVAA
+631 DLPTMLVEPAAA

>member
-1 MSDSGITPD
+1 
-10 RESIPS
+10 
-16 ESNDHEPE
+16 
-24 SLTQLKRSLFITDPT
+24 
-39 TEFAEQSQL
+39 L
-48 SYLVPEDTSLDLE
+48 SYLIPEDTNLDLE
-61 AAFKGVEPGKSILES
+61 AAFKAVEPGKSILES

-83 FFGKSVYILPGF
+83 FFGKRIYIMLSF
-95 VSDTSPDETV
+95 VTNTSPDETV

-120 LRAHISRLVISVEAH
+120 LRAHISRLVISVEAQ
-135 IINQSTHGKENS
+135 IINQKTQGKENS
-147 TSESIFSGTVPDI
+147 TSETIFSGTVPDI
-160 DNPFIIV
+160 DDPFIIV
-167 DGEGKEEDEDDESD
+167 DGEGEGKDESD

-187 NEPQNVFAVWKL
+187 NEPQNVFAVWTL
-199 PIFLS
+199 PVFLS

-220 ASLKPELSTDIIGKG
+220 ASLKPELSADIIGKG

-271 SRVAPV
+271 SRVTPV

-294 HRIFPVIHTRIRF
+294 HKIFPVIHTRIRF
-307 SRPTTSPTSSA
+307 SRPTTAPTSSA

-325 DFTSHFDCEIALDK
+325 DFTSHFDCEISLDK
-339 IDLSILDATI
+339 IDLSILDATV

-362 ACVSHDHI
+362 TCVSHDHI
-370 TFLYCITPR
+370 TFLYCVTPR

-391 LDITISATAQVVP
+391 LDITISATAQVIP

-456 LISPSVIRPDALPTL
+456 LISPSIMRPDALPAL

-478 EASVAELGITMT
+478 EASVTELGITMT

-495 EPVHPGQIFSW
+495 EPVYPGQIFSW

-538 RMTRPPSVGGRRQ
+538 RMTRPPSVGGRKH
-551 GQKDVADAVTDESVL
+551 GEKDVADAVTDENVL

-631 DLPTMLVEGVAA
+631 DLPTMLVEGAAA

>member
-1 MSDSGITPD
+1 MSDSGTNSD
-10 RESIPS
+10 QESMQ
-16 ESNDHEPE
+16 HEPE

-39 TEFAEQSQL
+39 TEFAEQSHL
-48 SYLVPEDTSLDLE
+48 SYLIPEDTNLDLE
-61 AAFKGVEPGKSILES
+61 AAFKDVEPGKSILDS
-76 IKRRDAL
+76 IKYRDAL
-83 FFGKSVYILPGF
+83 FF
-95 VSDTSPDETV
+95 DETV
-105 NVLLL
+105 TVLLL
-110 LKSPWKDEST
+110 LKSPWKDESS
-120 LRAHISRLVISVEAH
+120 LRTHLNRLVVSVEAQ
-135 IINQSTHGKENS
+135 IVNSKTHGKDNS
-147 TSESIFSGTVPDI
+147 TSETVFSGTVPDI
-160 DNPFIIV
+160 DDPFIIV
-167 DGEGKEEDEDDESD
+167 DGEGEEDDDS

-187 NEPQNVFAVWKL
+187 ERSQSVFAAWKL
-199 PIFLS
+199 PVFLS
-204 RPRTRVS
+204 RPRSRIS
-211 TPAITFTAS
+211 SPAIIFTAS
-220 ASLKPELSTDIIGKG
+220 ASLKPELSTDLIGKA

-271 SRVAPV
+271 SRVTPV

-282 VTKHIRALPQIE
+282 VTKHIRALPQVE
-294 HRIFPVIHTRIRF
+294 HRIFPIAHTRIRF
-307 SRPTTSPTSSA
+307 SRPTTAPTSS
-318 VIALLEV
+318 VIVALLEV
-325 DFTSHFDCEIALDK
+325 DFTPHFECEVSLDQ
-339 IDLSILDATI
+339 IDLSILDATV
-349 ENLNDDAGMQLPL
+349 ENLNNDAAMQLPL
-362 ACVSHDHI
+362 TCVSHDHI
-370 TFLYCITPR
+370 TFLYRIAPR

-391 LDITISATAQVVP
+391 LDIKISATAHIVP
-404 GRCTPTMT
+404 GRCTPGLAMG
-412 MSWTT
+412 WTT

-426 PGYGSATAG
+426 PGYGSATSG

-456 LISPSVIRPDALPTL
+456 LISPSITRPDALPSL
-471 EAATSNT
+471 EAAANNT
-478 EASVAELGITMT
+478 ETSITELGITMT

-495 EPVHPGQIFSW
+495 EPVYPGQVFSW

-513 ATDKTSVP
+513 ATDKSSSP
-521 PRKLAL
+521 ARKLAL
-527 VAIPKRRRGEV
+527 VAVPKRRRGEV

-551 GQKDVADAVTDESVL
+551 GEKDIADAVTDENVL

-621 LGSQEHVDIR
+621 LTSQEHVDIR
-631 DLPTMLVEGVAA
+631 DLPTMLVEPTAA

>member
-1 MSDSGITPD
+1 MSDSGNTTD
-10 RESIPS
+10 RDSIPT
-16 ESNDHEPE
+16 EATQHEPE

-39 TEFAEQSQL
+39 TEFAEQSHL
-48 SYLVPEDTSLDLE
+48 SYLIPENTDLDLE
-61 AAFKGVEPGKSILES
+61 AAFKDVEPGKSILDS
-76 IKRRDAL
+76 IKRRDTL
-83 FFGKSVYILPGF
+83 FF
-95 VSDTSPDETV
+95 DETV

-110 LKSPWKDEST
+110 LRSPWKDEAS
-120 LRAHISRLVISVEAH
+120 LRTHLNRLVISVEAQ
-135 IINQSTHGKENS
+135 IVNSKTHGKENS
-147 TSESIFSGTVPDI
+147 TADTIFSGTVPDI
-160 DNPFIIV
+160 DDPFIIV
-167 DGEGKEEDEDDESD
+167 DGGDEEEDEEEEEDSDDS
-181 EESGDE
+181 EESGDDA
-187 NEPQNVFAVWKL
+187 NRNQSVFAVWKL
-199 PIFLS
+199 SVFLS
-204 RPRTRVS
+204 RPRTRIS
-211 TPAITFTAS
+211 APAIVFTAS
-220 ASLKPELSTDIIGKG
+220 ASMKPEVSTDLIGKG

-271 SRVAPV
+271 SRVTPV

-282 VTKHIRALPQIE
+282 VTKHIRALPQVQ
-294 HRIFPVIHTRIRF
+294 HKIFPVVHTRIRF
-307 SRPTTSPTSSA
+307 SRPTTAPTSSA

-325 DFTSHFDCEIALDK
+325 DSTSHFECEVSLDQ
-339 IDLSILDATI
+339 IELSILDATV
-349 ENLNDDAGMQLPL
+349 ENLNNDAGMQLPL
-362 ACVSHDHI
+362 TCVSHDHI
-370 TFLYCITPR
+370 TFLYRIAPR

-391 LDITISATAQVVP
+391 LDIKISATAQVIP
-404 GRCTPTMT
+404 GRCTPGMN
-412 MSWTT
+412 MSWST

-447 SITGQAVHP
+447 SITGQAVNP
-456 LISPSVIRPDALPTL
+456 LVSPSIIRPDALPTL

-478 EASVAELGITMT
+478 DASITELGITMT

-495 EPVHPGQIFSW
+495 EPVYPGQVFSW

-513 ATDKTSVP
+513 ATEKNSAP

-538 RMTRPPSVGGRRQ
+538 RMTRPPSVGGRRN
-551 GQKDVADAVTDESVL
+551 GEKDVADAVTDENVL

-631 DLPTMLVEGVAA
+631 DLPTMLVEPAAA

>member
-1 MSDSGITPD
+1 MSDSGTASD
-10 RESIPS
+10 QESMQP
-16 ESNDHEPE
+16 EPE
-24 SLTQLKRSLFITDPT
+24 SLTQLKRGLFITDPT
-39 TEFAEQSQL
+39 TEFAEQSHL
-48 SYLVPEDTSLDLE
+48 SYLIPEDTNLDLE
-61 AAFKGVEPGKSILES
+61 AAFKDVEPGKSVLDS

-83 FFGKSVYILPGF
+83 FF
-95 VSDTSPDETV
+95 DETV

-110 LKSPWKDEST
+110 LKSPWKDEAS
-120 LRAHISRLVISVEAH
+120 LRTHLNRLVISVEAQ
-135 IINQSTHGKENS
+135 IVNSKTQGKENS
-147 TSESIFSGTVPDI
+147 TSETVFSGTVPDI
-160 DNPFIIV
+160 DDPFIIV
-167 DGEGKEEDEDDESD
+167 DGEDEEDEDDDDDESD
-181 EESGDE
+181 GEEKS
-187 NEPQNVFAVWKL
+187 QSVFAAWKL
-199 PIFLS
+199 PVFLS
-204 RPRTRVS
+204 RPRTRIS
-211 TPAITFTAS
+211 SPTIIFTAS
-220 ASLKPELSTDIIGKG
+220 ASLKPEVSTDLIGKG

-282 VTKHIRALPQIE
+282 VTKHIRALPQVE
-294 HRIFPVIHTRIRF
+294 HKIFPIAHTRIRF
-307 SRPTTSPTSSA
+307 SRPTTAPTSSA

-325 DFTSHFDCEIALDK
+325 DFTSHFACEVSLDQ
-339 IDLSILDATI
+339 IDLSILDATV
-349 ENLNDDAGMQLPL
+349 ENLNNDAAMELPL
-362 ACVSHDHI
+362 TCVSHDHV
-370 TFLYCITPR
+370 TFLYRIAPR

-391 LDITISATAQVVP
+391 LDIKISATAQIIP
-404 GRCTPTMT
+404 GRCTPGMA

-426 PGYGSATAG
+426 PGYGTATAG

-456 LISPSVIRPDALPTL
+456 LISPSIIRPDALPSL
-471 EAATSNT
+471 EAATSTT
-478 EASVAELGITMT
+478 EASVTELGITMT

-495 EPVHPGQIFSW
+495 EPVSPGQVFSW

-513 ATDKTSVP
+513 ATDKASAP
-521 PRKLAL
+521 ARKLAL

-551 GQKDVADAVTDESVL
+551 GEKDIADAVTDENVL

-631 DLPTMLVEGVAA
+631 DLPTMLVEPAAA

>member
-16 ESNDHEPE
+16 ESSDHEPE

-39 TEFAEQSQL
+39 TEFAEQSHL
-48 SYLVPEDTSLDLE
+48 SYLIPEDTSLDLE

-83 FFGKSVYILPGF
+83 FF
-95 VSDTSPDETV
+95 DETV

-135 IINQSTHGKENS
+135 IINQNTHGKENS

-160 DNPFIIV
+160 DDPFIIV
-167 DGEGKEEDEDDESD
+167 DGEGKEDEEDESD

-211 TPAITFTAS
+211 TPAVTFTAS

-277 TRSQD
+277 THSQD
-282 VTKHIRALPQIE
+282 VTKHIRALPQIQ
-294 HRIFPVIHTRIRF
+294 HKIFPVIHTRIRF
-307 SRPTTSPTSSA
+307 SRPTTAPTSSA

-325 DFTSHFDCEIALDK
+325 DFTSHFDCEITLDN

-370 TFLYCITPR
+370 TFLYRIAPR

-391 LDITISATAQVVP
+391 LDITISATAQVIP
-404 GRCTPTMT
+404 GHCTPTMT

-506 TVYIVNR
+506 TFYIVNR
-513 ATDKTSVP
+513 ATDRTAVP

-538 RMTRPPSVGGRRQ
+538 RMTRPPSVSGRKQ
-551 GQKDVADAVTDESVL
+551 GQKDVADAVTDENVL

-631 DLPTMLVEGVAA
+631 DLPTMLVEGAAA

>member
-39 TEFAEQSQL
+39 TEFAEQSHL
-48 SYLVPEDTSLDLE
+48 SYLIPEDTSLDLE

-83 FFGKSVYILPGF
+83 FFGTPIHIMPSFIT
-95 VSDTSPDETV
+95 DTSLDETV
-105 NVLLL
+105 DVLLL
-110 LKSPWKDEST
+110 LKSPWKDEPT

-135 IINQSTHGKENS
+135 IVNQNTHGKENS
-147 TSESIFSGTVPDI
+147 ISESIFSGTIPDI
-160 DNPFIIV
+160 DDPFIIV
-167 DGEGKEEDEDDESD
+167 DGEGKEDDEDESD

-211 TPAITFTAS
+211 TPAIIFTAS
-220 ASLKPELSTDIIGKG
+220 ASLKPELSTDMIGKG

-282 VTKHIRALPQIE
+282 VTKHIRALPHIE
-294 HRIFPVIHTRIRF
+294 HKIFPLIHTRIRF

-318 VIALLEV
+318 VIALLEL
-325 DFTSHFDCEIALDK
+325 DFTSHFDCEITLDK

-370 TFLYCITPR
+370 TLLYRIAPR

-495 EPVHPGQIFSW
+495 EPVHPGKIFSW

-538 RMTRPPSVGGRRQ
+538 RMTRPPSVSGRKQ
-551 GQKDVADAVTDESVL
+551 GQKDVADAVTDENVL

-631 DLPTMLVEGVAA
+631 DLPTMLVEGAAA